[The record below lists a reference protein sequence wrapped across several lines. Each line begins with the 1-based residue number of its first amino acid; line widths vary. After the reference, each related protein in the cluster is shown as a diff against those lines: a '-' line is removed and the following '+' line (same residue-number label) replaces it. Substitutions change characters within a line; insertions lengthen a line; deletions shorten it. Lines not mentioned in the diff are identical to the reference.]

1 MTKKINSIA
10 PLLLGALGWCATLQ
24 ASTYHWTGG
33 GNDGGLWTTPA
44 NWGVSAGYPNGEGD
58 TAVFSSS
65 ADAKLDAPVTLQY
78 LDVKAGA
85 AVVVSA
91 TEAGSLT
98 MNNTTTAARIGL
110 RVSENAKLSC
120 AVPMHFATT
129 TRSDVQVEAGCE
141 LHFRGALTIDG
152 GVFYVTGL
160 GLCSF
165 EGEATV
171 TAPATKAYF
180 GIFARG
186 YASEAP
192 VRFADDAVVSFHSVF
207 AGASSTAAPAVAFS
221 QSGNAHVSIA
231 QDLNLSGD
239 VWPDEMPEHAGHAYR
254 LEGGELTVGG
264 TFFVGG
270 NQSAR
275 FVQTDG
281 MATVKTLRFGKSNAA
296 FAGELQGGTLTL
308 TNGSSSP
315 SDVLWFGDGLRL
327 LVSGGRLVYPSA
339 FTPCDHP
346 GLAFG
351 AGEFVLASANGTLSW
366 NFSRNLVQ
374 AGATLAYD
382 GTAKIDF
389 GHHVCTYGLN
399 LAVRG
404 EGVRL
409 TLPSHTVVFAPD
421 GGTMK
426 LTVGAG
432 ASFRLA
438 DTSVRVQAPLDLAVE
453 EDGKIE
459 MPTRNVLVAHRLTVA
474 GVEKGRGRFRATAE
488 NADWFASSHAVSSI
502 LVPRVW
508 TGAGDGTSWADAA
521 NWADDNATCAY
532 SDVSAARTVTM
543 PADETTVGAIVVLPN
558 AARQPVTVAGD
569 GRIVFQEEQLVAAVV
584 VAEDCT
590 LAFDVDVRVG
600 TAWSQGLVGGGTVA
614 FKKSYP
620 GANGNYAPFAIDG
633 KVVYSGTESLVP
645 SADSAAN
652 NFFSLWTYETA
663 VHSAFEIVEGA
674 KLDATRL
681 FCGPGGFL
689 MAEDIRQTGGETTFD
704 TFYVNQHNHDVTH
717 SPTYR
722 LEGGRMTVNGVLF
735 LNGIYSSLMTRFPG
749 GSFEMTGGEL
759 ACGSMCCALNQ
770 NYFRLSGGR
779 ATVAGDLKAEFSG
792 TFGQTNR
799 NDCAYLLGGVTLA
812 FTGTE
817 ARAIAAKA
825 QLTGRGGDTKIVSD
839 GCLVKVS
846 EDADLTG
853 AGGLHFSGDGILD
866 VYGRFGFTG
875 RLTFDGSSWCYLK
888 EASVLDGPREL
899 RVTRGTFCVRGT
911 IAKSPDSIYL
921 YREGALTSDKPGK
934 SMTVRRL
941 VVAGEDRPVG
951 TYTFGTLSV
960 TVERPS
966 EWLSDAAADLSD
978 ERADVALAEDTTLES
993 LVYRPS
999 SAAGS
1004 TLTLGAAD
1012 GATLTLADGATIDV
1026 GTDDTLVI
1034 SANVVLAGKVRKTGF
1049 GKVVFAGSV
1058 TCPASVTKGAEGSD
1072 AYWLRINHGSA
1083 DFDGAVTGVRLVCCS
1098 GDGDM
1103 PLVTLKANCMVS
1115 DYAAVLT
1122 AYSDDGFATSC
1133 RGETRQEGAT
1143 VDYTTVPALLK
1154 DRPMPLTSPQGG
1166 SGRYVL
1172 SSGTFIGPRRGTN
1185 LSFVRNYDDRGTFEF
1200 VQDGGTVRLY
1210 WDFLFARNSTGQ
1222 DLTYTLNGGTLEMLF
1237 AQFLSY
1243 DRSLSHVNLNGGAV
1257 VLGDNF
1263 KQLESSAFDVS
1274 VGGDVTLKAS
1284 ADVVAYVPADF
1295 VGTGSVTVEGPGRI
1309 DLGGIY
1315 FLPKL
1320 SVKNG
1325 GTLGIAPHLMT
1336 RSMSATALTL
1346 DQGVLSLPY
1355 EGLLTVAALCVDG
1368 RDCPPRVYTPGRGVV
1383 RNSLVGNGRLRV
1395 LTGPQYGMA
1404 IIIR

>member
-1 MTKKINSIA
+1 MTKEKI
-10 PLLLGALGWCATLQ
+10 LMGMLGLCATLH
-24 ASTYHWTGG
+24 ATTYTWTGG

-44 NWGVSAGYPNGEGD
+44 NWGVSAGYPNGDDD
-58 TAVFSSS
+58 TAVFRSS
-65 ADAKLDAPVTLQY
+65 ADAQLNASVTLQY

-85 AVVVSA
+85 TVAVSA

-110 RVSENAKLSC
+110 RVSGHAKLSC
-120 AVPMHFATT
+120 AAPVHFATT
-129 TRSDVQVEAGCE
+129 TRSDVRVEAGCE

-152 GVFYVTGL
+152 GDFYVTGT

-165 EGEATV
+165 EGAATV
-171 TAPATKAYF
+171 KAPATKAYF
-180 GIFARG
+180 GLFYKG
-186 YASEAP
+186 YASEAT
-192 VRFADDAVVSFHSVF
+192 VRFADDAAVSFHSVF
-207 AGASSTAAPAVAFS
+207 AGARSAATPAVAFS
-221 QSGNAHVSIA
+221 QSGNAKVSIA
-231 QDLNLSGD
+231 QDLNLNGD
-239 VWPDEMPEHAGHAYR
+239 VWPDETPEHAGHAYR

-281 MATVKTLRFGKSNAA
+281 TATVKTLRFGKSNAA

-339 FTPCDHP
+339 FAPCDHP

-351 AGEFVLASANGTLSW
+351 AGEFVLASANGAFRW
-366 NFSRNLVQ
+366 DFSRNLVQ
-374 AGATLAYD
+374 TGATLAYD

-389 GHHVCTYGLN
+389 GHHVCTYGLD

-404 EGVRL
+404 DGVRL
-409 TLPSHTVVFAPD
+409 TLPSRTVLFAPD
-421 GGTMK
+421 GGAMRPMK

-432 ASFRLA
+432 ASLRLA
-438 DTSVRVQAPLDLAVE
+438 DTSVRVLAPLDLAVE
-453 EDGKIE
+453 EGGKIE
-459 MPTRNVLVAHRLTVA
+459 TPKSNVLVAHRLTVA

-488 NADWFASSHAVSSI
+488 NADWFESGRDAYSSI

-521 NWADDNATCAY
+521 NWSEDDATCAY
-532 SDVSAARTVTM
+532 SDVSAARTVTL
-543 PADETTVGAIVVLPN
+543 PAGETTVGALVVLPN

-569 GRIVFQEEQLVAAVV
+569 GRIVFQEPMLAAAVV

-600 TAWSQGLVGGGTVA
+600 VARTQGLVGGGTVA
-614 FKKSYP
+614 FRKSYP

-633 KVVYSGTESLVP
+633 KVVYSGTDSLMP
-645 SADSAAN
+645 SADGAAEN
-652 NFFSLWTYETA
+652 LFSLWTYETA

-674 KLDATRL
+674 RLDATRL
-681 FCGPGGFL
+681 ICGPGGFV
-689 MAEDIRQTGGETTFD
+689 MAEDIRQTGGEATFD
-704 TFYVNQHNHDVTH
+704 AFYVNQHNYLLTH

-722 LEGGRMTVNGVLF
+722 LEGGRLTVNGP
-735 LNGIYSSLMTRFPG
+735 LNLNAFYSGSMTRYPG
-749 GSFEMTGGEL
+749 GSFVMTGGEL
-759 ACGSMCCALNQ
+759 ACGSMSSALNQ

-779 ATVAGDLKAEFSG
+779 ATVAGDLKASFSG
-792 TFGQTNR
+792 AFGQTNR

-812 FTGTE
+812 FAGTGAET
-817 ARAIAAKA
+817 RTISAKA
-825 QLTGRGGDTKIVSD
+825 KLTGQGGDTKIVSD

-846 EDADLTG
+846 EGADLMG

-866 VYGRFGFTG
+866 VHGRFGFTG
-875 RLTFDGSSWCYLK
+875 RLTFDGASWCYLK

-899 RVTRGTFCVRGT
+899 RVMRGHFCIRGT
-911 IAKSPDSIYL
+911 IAKSPESIYL
-921 YREGALTSDKPGK
+921 HCEKALSADKDAK
-934 SMTVRRL
+934 SMRVRRL

-951 TYTFGTLSV
+951 TYAFGKLTV

-966 EWLSDAAADLSD
+966 GWLAGAAADLSD

-999 SAAGS
+999 SAAGG

-1058 TCPASVTKGAEGSD
+1058 TCPASVSKGAEGSD

-1083 DFDGAVTGVRLVCCS
+1083 DFDGAVTGVRLICCS
-1098 GDGDM
+1098 GDGDV
-1103 PLVTLKANCMVS
+1103 PLVTLKANCTVS

-1122 AYSDDGFATSC
+1122 AYSDDGFATNC

-1154 DRPMPLTSPQGG
+1154 DSSMPLTSPQGG

-1172 SSGTFIGPRRGTN
+1172 SSGTFIGPRGN
-1185 LSFVRNYDDRGTFEF
+1185 LSFVKNFNDRGSFEL
-1200 VQDGGTVRLY
+1200 VQDGGVMRLCGSL
-1210 WDFLFARNSTGQ
+1210 FFARNSTGQ
-1222 DLTYTLNGGTLEMLF
+1222 DLTYTLNGGTLETDSSLE
-1237 AQFLSY
+1237 SY
-1243 DRSLSHVNLNGGAV
+1243 DRGLSHVNLNGGAV
-1257 VLGDNF
+1257 ALGASR
-1263 KQLESSAFDVS
+1263 KYLESGAFDVS
-1274 VGGDVTLKAS
+1274 VGGDATLKAS
-1284 ADVVAYVPADF
+1284 ADVEAYVPADF

-1309 DLGGIY
+1309 DLGGVY
-1315 FLPKL
+1315 SLPRL

-1346 DQGVLSLPY
+1346 DQGVLNLPY
-1355 EGLLTVAALCVDG
+1355 EGLLTVAALCVNG
-1368 RDCPPRVYTPGRGVV
+1368 RDCPPRVYRPGKGVV
-1383 RNSLVGNGRLRV
+1383 RGSLVGIGRLQV
-1395 LTGPQYGMA
+1395 LTGPEYGGVLV
-1404 IIIR
+1404 IK